1 MKEILELYKLKQSV
15 FNFDDLKSIFGIINN
30 QVLKNKLQFLK
41 SKNIIESVAKGIY
54 ILKDKE
60 INKFEL
66 VNKIYSPSYISFF
79 SALYH
84 YSIIFQYDTDVY
96 LAYMKSDSR
105 KILDF
110 EIKLKTLKNEI
121 LLNPSGIINNG
132 LYSIASKERAFLDTL
147 YLYSDIHLDNISGL
161 DYDKVISLL
170 DVYNNKL
177 LEKKAKSYF
186 LK

>member
-1 MKEILELYKLKQSV
+1 
-15 FNFDDLKSIFGIINN
+15 
-30 QVLKNKLQFLK
+30 
-41 SKNIIESVAKGIY
+41 
-54 ILKDKE
+54 
-60 INKFEL
+60 L

-121 LLNPSGIINNG
+121 LLNPS
-132 LYSIASKERAFLDTL
+132 
-147 YLYSDIHLDNISGL
+147 
-161 DYDKVISLL
+161 
-170 DVYNNKL
+170 
-177 LEKKAKSYF
+177 
-186 LK
+186 